1 MNYAIIQFLG
11 KQYLIQPN
19 FWYDFPYIK
28 KGNLDDLIFLK
39 KILFL
44 SLNNI
49 IQIGYPYLKNIFII
63 GKIIQ
68 QKIKSKKILILKF
81 KPKKH
86 YKRIKGYRS
95 FYTRL
100 KIDFINKI

>member
-19 FWYDFPYIK
+19 FWYDIPYIK
-28 KGNLDDLIFLK
+28 RLNLNNLIFLN

-44 SLNNI
+44 SLNNF

-95 FYTRL
+95 VYTRL